1 MFSRGTQE
9 QLCGSAGVAELL
21 QDVLQEGGT
30 PTTCNQG
37 VAAAESDKNGSLCQ
51 SIYLVLLD
59 LPRGHKSL
67 GLAVVNPATGLPI
80 ALIFNWASSVEEI
93 CAGVLSCDRQ
103 LNCSAMSGCMSQGD
117 GLGASLCSALKEN
130 SRSVNLA
137 RNLSKKLHEGVQVE
151 IVTTFFTW
159 SSRNEI
165 TSLKNC

>member
-9 QLCGSAGVAELL
+9 QLSGSAGVAELL

-37 VAAAESDKNGSLCQ
+37 VAAAESYKNGSLCQ
-51 SIYLVLLD
+51 SINLVLLD
-59 LPRGHKSL
+59 LPTPRRHKSL
-67 GLAVVNPATGLPI
+67 GLAVVNPATGLPV

-93 CAGVLSCDRQ
+93 CPGVLSCDRQ
-103 LNCSAMSGCMSQGD
+103 LNYSAMSGRMSQGD

-137 RNLSKKLHEGVQVE
+137 RNLSKKLHEGVQVA
-151 IVTTFFTW
+151 IVTTFL
-159 SSRNEI
+159 REAAEMR
-165 TSLKNC
+165 SLV

>member
-9 QLCGSAGVAELL
+9 QLSGSAGVAELL

-93 CAGVLSCDRQ
+93 CPGVLSCDRQ

-137 RNLSKKLHEGVQVE
+137 RNLSKKLHEGVQVA
-151 IVTTFFTW
+151 IVTTFL
-159 SSRNEI
+159 REAAEMR
-165 TSLKNC
+165 SLV